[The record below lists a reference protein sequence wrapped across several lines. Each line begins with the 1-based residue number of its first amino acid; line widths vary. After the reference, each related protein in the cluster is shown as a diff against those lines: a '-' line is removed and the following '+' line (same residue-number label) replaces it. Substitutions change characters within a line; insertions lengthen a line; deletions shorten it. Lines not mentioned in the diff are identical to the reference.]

1 MNQTKHTFCHLLS
14 VLEVLCLF
22 LGFIN
27 RKQFTKG
34 VDGVQGKSTAA
45 LPGIEVI
52 VKRILALSVAVGAVS
67 VGRVSG
73 CPHSLETS
81 VGQMSLS
88 SVGDDHSAAQKV
100 DGLGRTHTDTTI

>member
-1 MNQTKHTFCHLLS
+1 M
-14 VLEVLCLF
+14 LCLF
-22 LGFIN
+22 FGFIN

-34 VDGVQGKSTAA
+34 VGGVQGKSTSAF
-45 LPGIEVI
+45 PGIKVA

-67 VGRVSG
+67 VGWVLG

-100 DGLGRTHTDTTI
+100 GSLG

>member
-1 MNQTKHTFCHLLS
+1 MLIF
-14 VLEVLCLF
+14 
-22 LGFIN
+22 GFIN

-34 VDGVQGKSTAA
+34 VDGIQGKSTSA
-45 LPGIEVI
+45 LPGIKVA

-67 VGRVSG
+67 VGWVSG
-73 CPHSLETS
+73 CSQSLETS

-100 DGLGRTHTDTTI
+100 EGLDQTRTDTTI